1 MDRNV
6 KKLLINSFF
15 VICSGFLMMSSCSK
29 DKTVMEEKMITEEN
43 DSYKSISMSEAIE
56 LMAESI
62 DYILLDVRRPDEF
75 SSGHIP
81 GAILFT
87 NELITK
93 DDAEKLLPNKEQTIF
108 VYCRSGRRSKEA
120 SQKLFDYG
128 YTNVIEIGGIL
139 DYNGNLEK

>member
-1 MDRNV
+1 MNRNV

-29 DKTVMEEKMITEEN
+29 DKSVMEEKMVTEEN
-43 DSYKSISMSEAIE
+43 DSYKSISMNEAIE
-56 LMAESI
+56 LMSESI

-81 GAILFT
+81 GAVLFT
-87 NELITK
+87 NELITQV
-93 DDAEKLLPNKEQTIF
+93 DAEKLLPNKDQTIL